1 MTEVI
6 GDVVEPSMFR
16 IPTDTSGNISGAAQ
30 LIFSGAKIWFHTGTD
45 FELVTS
51 SS

>member
-16 IPTDTSGNISGAAQ
+16 IPTDETTNVSGAAL
-30 LIFSGAKIWFHTGTD
+30 LIYSGAKIWFHTGTG
-45 FELVTS
+45 FEKVTS
-51 SS
+51 V